1 MIPWKSH
8 EYLRRDFSNDT
19 GKAMGEGGKP
29 HSWQGWVGGG
39 PAEEGHVHYITSQSP
54 QKLRSCG
61 GPFNFLFPRSFLAF
75 SKALMMIVI
84 ISSPQTACIKM
95 KSLGVSEH
103 VMGRGQGQ
111 S

>member
-1 MIPWKSH
+1 MEIPRAPKESLFQRHWESDGRGRQATQ
-8 EYLRRDFSNDT
+8 LA
-19 GKAMGEGGKP
+19 GLGGR
-29 HSWQGWVGGG
+29 G

-54 QKLRSCG
+54 QKLRSCS
-61 GPFNFLFPRSFLAF
+61 GPFNFLFTGSFLAL